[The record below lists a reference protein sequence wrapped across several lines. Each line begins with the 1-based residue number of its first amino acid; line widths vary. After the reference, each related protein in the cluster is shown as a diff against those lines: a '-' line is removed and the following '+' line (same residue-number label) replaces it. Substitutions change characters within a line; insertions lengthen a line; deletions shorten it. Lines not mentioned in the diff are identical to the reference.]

1 MKTEADAVIAR
12 IKQVLGKKTAR
23 EVCDALRLDESSFS
37 RAKRTGK
44 IPVKWFYQLE
54 KEFGIRKDF
63 LETGVGD
70 PYMPGLRTVP
80 HDPSKKWATAIFSA
94 DGREEVQS
102 EYPAAGI
109 VTNASGMALPIH
121 HYAEYV
127 LALEVRPRTKD
138 GQLEATGSGLPV
150 PRERLKRWSVPEANA
165 RSLRT
170 AESLV
175 LFDLGQ
181 TDPQDGRVYVI
192 DMGGMLL
199 VRRLVIGPRGPEFV
213 PATGTGPAIPAGGE
227 ACRIVGRVFLTCVE
241 T

>member
-1 MKTEADAVIAR
+1 MKADAEAVIER
-12 IKQVLGKKTAR
+12 IIQVLGKKTAR
-23 EVCDALRLDESSFS
+23 EMCDALKIHPSSVS

-44 IPVKWFYQLE
+44 IPLDWYYKLE
-54 KEFGIRKDF
+54 NEHGIRRGYV
-63 LETGVGD
+63 ENGEGD
-70 PYMPGLRTVP
+70 PHMPGLRSIP
-80 HDPSKKWATAIFSA
+80 RDPSKKWATAIFSA
-94 DGREEVQS
+94 GGQEEVQS

-109 VTNASGMALPIH
+109 VTNASGVPLPIH

-138 GQLEATGSGLPV
+138 GNLEATGSGLPV
-150 PRERLKRWSVPEANA
+150 PRERLKRWSIPEANT

-175 LFDLGQ
+175 LFDVGQ
-181 TDPQDGRVYVI
+181 TDPLDGRVYVI

-199 VRRLVIGPRGPEFV
+199 ARRLVIGPRGPEFV
-213 PATGTGPAIPAGGE
+213 PATGSGPAIPAGD
-227 ACRIVGRVFLTCVE
+227 ACRIIGRVFLTCVE